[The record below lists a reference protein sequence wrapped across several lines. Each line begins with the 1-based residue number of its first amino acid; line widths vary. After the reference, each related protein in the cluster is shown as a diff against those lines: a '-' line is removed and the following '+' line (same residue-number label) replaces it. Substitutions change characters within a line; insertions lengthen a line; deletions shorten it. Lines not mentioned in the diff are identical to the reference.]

1 MVFEV
6 ASDKSAKPARR
17 REEVTLTEFE
27 AQRLIG
33 ICIELLDVCSKVT
46 RKIDPAIGALISVAH
61 DEVLGSVLREDSET
75 TFDCPD
81 YTRQ

>member
-1 MVFEV
+1 MVCEI

-17 REEVTLTEFE
+17 SEKMTLTDFD

-46 RKIDPAIGALISVAH
+46 RKIDPAIGTLIAVAH
-61 DEVLGSVLREDSET
+61 DEVLSGVLQANSESG
-75 TFDCPD
+75 FDCPD

>member
-6 ASDKSAKPARR
+6 ASDKSAKPARKNQ
-17 REEVTLTEFE
+17 EVTLTEFE

-46 RKIDPAIGALISVAH
+46 GKIDPAIGTLISVAH
-61 DEVLGSVLREDSET
+61 DEVLSSVLRDNSESS
-75 TFDCPD
+75 FDCLD